1 MFFCIAGHVLA
12 SFCIAGHFL
21 ASFLIAGHV
30 FCIAFNRGTKI
41 QKQAA
46 ATQTVLRHGVTA
58 VTGPRR
64 RRRCSWRPADRP
76 CGRRRCR
83 CTHRHPSNH
92 AGAAATLTAARISSP
107 ARLSPAATAAVQ
119 REKWLRQQQW
129 HAGARQEADGGGG
142 DNGCGC
148 SGSVGDR
155 KGGRLAAMSS
165 AAAAIFFLKSSIR
178 QPTPDTF
185 CYPLALPSQYPLAR
199 TWCSTRNLA
208 T

>member
-83 CTHRHPSNH
+83 CTHCHPSNH
-92 AGAAATLTAARISSP
+92 AGAAAALTAARISSP

-119 REKWLRQQQW
+119 REKSLRQQQW
-129 HAGARQEADGGGG
+129 QAGARQEADGGGG
-142 DNGCGC
+142 DAFVAAATVAASCLAPAC
-148 SGSVGDR
+148 HCCCLSHFSR
-155 KGGRLAAMSS
+155 AGRLQWQQAKGKTCW
-165 AAAAIFFLKSSIR
+165 AAINPITQCHGFGQIN
-178 QPTPDTF
+178 TM
-185 CYPLALPSQYPLAR
+185 
-199 TWCSTRNLA
+199 
-208 T
+208 